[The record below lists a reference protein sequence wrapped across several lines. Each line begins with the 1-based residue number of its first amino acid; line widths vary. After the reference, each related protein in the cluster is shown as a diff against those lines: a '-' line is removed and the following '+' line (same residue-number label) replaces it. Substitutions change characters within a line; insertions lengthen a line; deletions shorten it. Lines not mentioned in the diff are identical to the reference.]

1 MLYTQNQG
9 LAKSKAKSDLSI
21 SFKRVKDKRKQ
32 PGMGIRYNLYK
43 NEKGM
48 ALSYSDNG
56 LV

>member
-9 LAKSKAKSDLSI
+9 LAKRQSKIRSIHIWASD
-21 SFKRVKDKRKQ
+21 
-32 PGMGIRYNLYK
+32 NLYK